1 MEHQLLVRCRALV
14 GKGQLE
20 TLVQESQFANSGGQD
35 LIIECSNLGKNVRIR
50 QKMNLGAMF
59 VLRCRANHFH
69 RRVHLAANKVNV
81 VTFATTSNRDVQISR
96 QRIHD

>member
-35 LIIECSNLGKNVRIR
+35 LIIECSNLGKMSGSGR
-50 QKMNLGAMF
+50 K
-59 VLRCRANHFH
+59 
-69 RRVHLAANKVNV
+69 
-81 VTFATTSNRDVQISR
+81 
-96 QRIHD
+96 